1 MWNLCRIIPDLTDL
15 QEQPLEAVNGNSLVF
30 YLQDMEEF
38 LDAIHGGFPTNLSE
52 GAANI
57 ARDLQVLPAHSANSA
72 SVTRAV
78 VFGDFLPLVWRNN
91 TLKQAF
97 LEMPFPAIVQGLVT
111 FLKNSKQNKAIALD
125 AISQLVRP
133 VVARTP
139 PNIRPL
145 ACLFPIIKLKEL
157 RVEEKTFVKFME
169 AMKEENMNP
178 ESNAEAVIPLVK
190 EAAEVDSLDRQI
202 LETKAEIEKL
212 EEERA
217 KALSLLQEKIQKIK
231 GTV

>member
-1 MWNLCRIIPDLTDL
+1 MWNLCRISTDLTDL

-38 LDAIHGGFPTNLSE
+38 LDAIHRGFPTQLSE

-72 SVTRAV
+72 SITRAV
-78 VFGDFLPLVWRNN
+78 VFGDFLPLVWRNK

-125 AISQLVRP
+125 AISQLV
-133 VVARTP
+133 ARRP

-157 RVEEKTFVKFME
+157 RVEEDTFVEFME
-169 AMKEENMNP
+169 AMKEENINP

-190 EAAEVDSLDRQI
+190 EAAEVDSLDKQI
-202 LETKAEIEKL
+202 LERKLEIEKL

-217 KALSLLQEKIQKIK
+217 KALSLLQEKTQKIK